1 MLIVLDTN
9 VLVSGLL
16 NPHGA
21 PGRIVDLVVASEV
34 QLAFD
39 DRILSEY
46 SEVLQRSKFGFPPRR
61 IEAILDFFQLA
72 GTHVSAPPLA
82 AENVPDR
89 DDLPFAEVAV
99 AVEAAVLV
107 TGNQNH
113 FDFIKDTK
121 VAVLSPREFV
131 DQWPNPST

>member
-21 PGRIVDLVVASEV
+21 PGRIIDLLMAGEI

-39 DRILSEY
+39 DRIMAEY
-46 SEVLQRSKFGFPPRR
+46 SEVLRRAKFGFSQRR
-61 IEAILDFFQLA
+61 IEAILDFIQLS
-72 GTHVSAPPLA
+72 GIHVSAPPLTM
-82 AENVPDR
+82 ENIHDH

-99 AVEAAVLV
+99 VANTAALV
-107 TGNQNH
+107 TGNRDH
-113 FDFIKDTK
+113 FKFLKPTDL
-121 VAVLSPREFV
+121 VVLSPRDFINI
-131 DQWPNPST
+131 WPDLFE

>member
-21 PGRIVDLVVASEV
+21 PGRIIDLVLAGEM

-39 DRILSEY
+39 DRIIAEY
-46 SEVLQRSKFGFPPRR
+46 SEVLQRAKFGFSQRR
-61 IEAILDFFQLA
+61 IEAILDFIHLS
-72 GTHVSAPPLA
+72 GIHVSAPPLA
-82 AENVPDR
+82 MENIPDH

-99 AVEAAVLV
+99 AANTAALV
-107 TGNQNH
+107 TGNRDH
-113 FDFIKDTK
+113 FKFLKHSEL
-121 VAVLSPREFV
+121 VVLSPRDFIAT
-131 DQWPNPST
+131 WPDLSE

>member
-16 NPHGA
+16 TPHGA
-21 PGRIVDLVVASEV
+21 PGRVLDLVIAGEV

-46 SEVLQRSKFGFPPRR
+46 SEVLQRPKFGFPRRR
-61 IEAILDFFQLA
+61 IEAMLDFFRRA
-72 GTHVSAPPLA
+72 GIHVSAPPLA
-82 AENVPDR
+82 MENIPDH

-99 AVEAAVLV
+99 AANATVLI
-107 TGNQNH
+107 TGNRDH
-113 FDFIKDTK
+113 FDFMAQTTIE
-121 VAVLSPREFV
+121 VLSPREFV
-131 DQWPNPST
+131 DHWPNRWS